1 MSIIIVAS
9 SPYHNFDQYIYNKDD
24 ILIGLED
31 GCYEIIKRNLPLDI
45 AVSDF
50 DTTKY
55 LDIIKDKA
63 IKFIK
68 YPTKKDQIDLEL
80 ALMYAKEYYPNE
92 CIHIFNALYGRM
104 DHELIT
110 IKLLYKYPNIIL
122 HSDEEELFIVEGYYK
137 IPNNTEFSIINFE
150 NVELEIQNAEYSL
163 SKRMVDKN
171 DCYTSCNRSFDNTF
185 IKIYSGKVI
194 LVVKK
199 EK

>member
-55 LDIIKDKA
+55 LDEIKTKA
-63 IKFIK
+63 KIFIQ
-68 YPTKKDQIDLEL
+68 YPSKKDQIDLEL
-80 ALMYAKEYYPNE
+80 ALMYVKEHYRNE
-92 CIHIFNALYGRM
+92 QIHIYNALYGRM

-122 HSDEEELFIVEGYYK
+122 HSDTETLFLVKDYYV
-137 IPNNTEFSIINFE
+137 IPNNTKFSIINFDD
-150 NVELEIQNAEYSL
+150 VELEIHNSEYNLARRIVS
-163 SKRMVDKN
+163 KN
-171 DCYTSCNRSFDNTF
+171 DSYTSSNKSIKNAY
-185 IKIYSGKVI
+185 IKIYRGEVI
-194 LVVKK
+194 LVISK
-199 EK
+199 